1 MKSYWIDSIK
11 NEYDIVYPTNPF
23 CDRCGNKP
31 YYSNTILN
39 YKYCPFCGVK
49 KEKKCKTITE
59 KQYERMETI
68 KKFTDSLKDSLAKGL

>member
-11 NEYDIVYPTNPF
+11 NEYNIAYPTNPI
-23 CDRCGNKP
+23 CDRCWNKP

-49 KEKKCKTITE
+49 KEKICKTITE
-59 KQYERMETI
+59 KHYKRMEKI
-68 KKFTDSLKDSLAKGL
+68 KEFTDGVAKVLERK